1 MLIDIACG
9 VFELKDIKTLR
20 MGEKIRWK
28 GNTGKVKVEE
38 NKIYIII
45 NKFFFLLIDATHN
58 HH

>member
-45 NKFFFLLIDATHN
+45 NKFFLIFFSLN
-58 HH
+58 